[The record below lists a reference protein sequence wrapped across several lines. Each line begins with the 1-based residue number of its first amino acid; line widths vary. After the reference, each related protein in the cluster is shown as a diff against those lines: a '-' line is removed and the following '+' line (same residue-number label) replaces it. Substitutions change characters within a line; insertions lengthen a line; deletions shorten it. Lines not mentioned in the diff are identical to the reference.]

1 MNSIRID
8 AGLDAEAA
16 LVFVDPLASRGG
28 HGTLDDGESESS
40 DDGGESYGDDAN
52 VSSDLP
58 LPRATHKR
66 DEGDRGCQDGGAHTP
81 YTKKQ
86 QKQEAN
92 VTPTECPE
100 EGAVGNGRDHHALG
114 TTTPESLSTPRGS
127 IQRTRSTGGL
137 PAPRDGASGGSNAL
151 RSSLRPPLGGGSS
164 NSLSRSGTLSR
175 GLGGFRGT
183 PPSLHRRL
191 SAPTTGGGGSFSPLE
206 RRGKGQKQRYG
217 SPAAHRRGSSS
228 GPDVARLRA
237 SKSWDARTGEGA
249 IGDEDEMARAV
260 PPPPPSLFESVF
272 KDKLPSLTP
281 KKATPVTPRQG
292 YSPISLRDTG

>member
-8 AGLDAEAA
+8 AGLDAEDA

-28 HGTLDDGESESS
+28 RRTLNDGESESS
-40 DDGGESYGDDAN
+40 DDGGEIYDDTD

-58 LPRATHKR
+58 LPRSTHNR
-66 DEGDRGCQDGGAHTP
+66 DEGDRGDQDGGAHSP
-81 YTKKQ
+81 STKKQ
-86 QKQEAN
+86 QTQEAN
-92 VTPTECPE
+92 VTPTEYLE
-100 EGAVGNGRDHHALG
+100 EGAVGNGRDHHASG
-114 TTTPESLSTPRGS
+114 TTTPESFSTPRSS

-151 RSSLRPPLGGGSS
+151 RSSLRSPLGGGNS
-164 NSLSRSGTLSR
+164 NSLSRSGTLPR

-183 PPSLHRRL
+183 PPTLHRRL
-191 SAPTTGGGGSFSPLE
+191 SAPTSGGGGGFSHLD
-206 RRGKGQKQRYG
+206 RRGKAQKQKYG

-228 GPDVARLRA
+228 GTDVTRLRA

-281 KKATPVTPRQG
+281 KKATPVAPR
-292 YSPISLRDTG
+292 